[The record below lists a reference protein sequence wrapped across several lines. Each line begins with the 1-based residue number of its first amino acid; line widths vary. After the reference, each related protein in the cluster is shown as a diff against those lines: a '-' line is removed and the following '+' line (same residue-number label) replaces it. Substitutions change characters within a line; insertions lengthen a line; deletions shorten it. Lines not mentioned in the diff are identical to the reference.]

1 MKGQTQDCL
10 NAFEGRLLEGD
21 LARPFQG
28 VSINSRTVS
37 KGELFICIKGERFD
51 GHDFLADVIDKKV
64 GGIIL
69 SNPEKLPKKLA
80 EKLSEKLL
88 KKLPDNPARTEE
100 GPFVIHTPNTLK
112 ALQDLAGFQRK
123 RFPFQVVAVTGTN
136 GKSTTKEMIA
146 SILETKFKTLKT
158 QGNLNNHIGLPL
170 TLLKR
175 EPSHETGVLELG
187 MSAAGE
193 IKKLAEIAQPDIGV
207 ITNISE
213 GHMVQLKSLKDIQ
226 SAKGELFQALTEEG
240 TAIVNADDPLV
251 LELTRSLRAKTVT
264 FGIDQPADVRA
275 SEIESKDNLGFQF
288 KVSLFDKTLS
298 VRLPYLGYCNIY
310 NALAALATG
319 YSMGIQEEAMTSGLE
334 NYQRMSQRNEQ
345 IRHKGIDLINDTYNA
360 NPKSMTEALKTLDDF
375 KTEGQRIFV
384 IGDMLE
390 LGDRSI
396 AIHQKLGEEIAG
408 SKTNILVAVGELA
421 GQAAKSAQT
430 LAGKKIHILECTDH
444 QEAAEF
450 LTRKAVSGDCMMF
463 KGSRGA
469 AMEKVLQ
476 IFIADKN

>member
-1 MKGQTQDCL
+1 MEGQTQDCL
-10 NAFEGRLLEGD
+10 NALEGQLLQGD
-21 LARPFQG
+21 LACPFRG
-28 VSINSRTVS
+28 VSINSRTVVR
-37 KGELFICIKGERFD
+37 GELFVCIKGDRFD
-51 GHDFLADVIDKKV
+51 GHDFLADVIEKKV
-64 GGIIL
+64 GGIII
-69 SNPEKLPKKLA
+69 SDPEKLPSKPVR
-80 EKLSEKLL
+80 SE
-88 KKLPDNPARTEE
+88 EE
-100 GPFVIHTPNTLK
+100 PFVIHVQDTLK
-112 ALQDLAGFQRK
+112 ALQDLASFQRK
-123 RFPFQVVAVTGTN
+123 RFPFQVVAITGTN

-158 QGNLNNHIGLPL
+158 QGNLNNHIGVPL

-175 EPSHETGVLELG
+175 EPSHEMGVLELG

-193 IKKLAEIAQPDIGV
+193 IKRLAEIAQPDIGV

-213 GHMVQLKSLKDIQ
+213 GHLVQLKSLKDIQ
-226 SAKGELFQALTEEG
+226 SAKGELFDALTEQS

-251 LELTRSLRAKTVT
+251 LELARSLRAKTVT

-275 SEIESKDNLGFQF
+275 SEIENKDNLGFQF

-319 YSMGIQEEAMTSGLE
+319 YSLGIKEDAMTRGLE
-334 NYQRMSQRNEQ
+334 NYQRMSQRNEKIQ
-345 IRHKGIDLINDTYNA
+345 HKEIDLINDSYNA
-360 NPKSMTEALKTLDDF
+360 NPRSMTEALKTLDNF
-375 KTEGQRIFV
+375 KTQGRRIFV

-396 AIHQKLGEEIAG
+396 TAHQKLGEEIAA
-408 SKTNILVAVGELA
+408 SKTNILIALGKLA
-421 GQAAKSAQT
+421 SLSAKSAQA
-430 LAGKKIHILECTDH
+430 LAGEKIQILELASH

-450 LTRKAVSGDCMMF
+450 LTQEAVSGDCVMF

-476 IFIADKN
+476 IFMESKN

>member
-1 MKGQTQDCL
+1 MEGQTQDCL
-10 NAFEGRLLEGD
+10 NALEGQLLQGD
-21 LARPFQG
+21 LACPYRG
-28 VSINSRTVS
+28 VSINSRTVLR
-37 KGELFICIKGERFD
+37 GELFVCIKGDRFD
-51 GHDFLADVIDKKV
+51 GHDFLADVIEKKV
-64 GGIIL
+64 GGIII
-69 SNPEKLPKKLA
+69 SDPEKLPSKPVR
-80 EKLSEKLL
+80 SE
-88 KKLPDNPARTEE
+88 EE
-100 GPFVIHTPNTLK
+100 PFVIHVQDTLK
-112 ALQDLAGFQRK
+112 ALQDLASFQRK
-123 RFPFQVVAVTGTN
+123 RFPFQVVAITGTN

-146 SILETKFKTLKT
+146 SILKTKYKTLKT
-158 QGNLNNHIGLPL
+158 QGNLNNHIGVPL

-175 EPSHETGVLELG
+175 EPSHEIGVLELG

-193 IKKLAEIAQPDIGV
+193 IKRLAEIAQPDIGV

-213 GHMVQLKSLKDIQ
+213 GHLVQLKSLKDIQ
-226 SAKGELFQALTEEG
+226 SAKGELFDALTVQS

-251 LELTRSLRAKTVT
+251 SELARSLRAKTVT

-275 SEIESKDNLGFQF
+275 SEIENKDNLGFQF

-319 YSMGIQEEAMTSGLE
+319 YSLGIKEDAMTRGLE
-334 NYQRMSQRNEQ
+334 NYQRMSQRNEKIQ
-345 IRHKGIDLINDTYNA
+345 HKEIDLINDSYNA
-360 NPKSMTEALKTLDDF
+360 NPRSMTEALKTLDSF
-375 KTEGQRIFV
+375 KTQGRRIFV

-396 AIHQKLGEEIAG
+396 TAHQKLGEEIAA
-408 SKTNILVAVGELA
+408 SKTNILIALGKLA
-421 GQAAKSAQT
+421 SLSAKSAQA
-430 LAGKKIHILECTDH
+430 LAGERIQILKLSSH

-450 LTRKAVSGDCMMF
+450 LTREVVSGDCVMF

-476 IFIADKN
+476 IFMESKN

>member
-1 MKGQTQDCL
+1 MEGQTQDCL
-10 NAFEGRLLEGD
+10 NALEGQLLQGD
-21 LARPFQG
+21 LACPFRG
-28 VSINSRTVS
+28 VSINSRTVER
-37 KGELFICIKGERFD
+37 GELFVCIKGDRFD
-51 GHDFLADVIDKKV
+51 GHDFLADVIEKKV
-64 GGIIL
+64 GGIII
-69 SNPEKLPKKLA
+69 SDPEKLPSKPVR
-80 EKLSEKLL
+80 SE
-88 KKLPDNPARTEE
+88 EE
-100 GPFVIHTPNTLK
+100 PFVIHVQDTLK
-112 ALQDLAGFQRK
+112 ALQGLASFQRK
-123 RFPFQVVAVTGTN
+123 RFPLQVVAITGTN

-158 QGNLNNHIGLPL
+158 QGNLNNHIGVPL

-175 EPSHETGVLELG
+175 EPSHEMGVLELG

-193 IKKLAEIAQPDIGV
+193 IKRLAEIAQPDIGV

-213 GHMVQLKSLKDIQ
+213 GHLVQLKSLKDIQ
-226 SAKGELFQALTEEG
+226 SAKGELFDALTEES

-251 LELTRSLRAKTVT
+251 LELARSLRAKTVT

-275 SEIESKDNLGFQF
+275 SEIENKDNLGFQF

-319 YSMGIQEEAMTSGLE
+319 YSLGIKEDAMTRGLE
-334 NYQRMSQRNEQ
+334 NYQRMSQRNEKIQ
-345 IRHKGIDLINDTYNA
+345 HKEIDLINDSYNA
-360 NPKSMTEALKTLDDF
+360 NPRSMTEALKTLDSF
-375 KTEGQRIFV
+375 KTQGRRIFV

-396 AIHQKLGEEIAG
+396 TAHQKLGEEIAA
-408 SKTNILVAVGELA
+408 SKTNILIALGKLA
-421 GQAAKSAQT
+421 SLSAKSAQA
-430 LAGKKIHILECTDH
+430 LAGEKIQILELASH

-450 LTRKAVSGDCMMF
+450 LTQEAVSGDCVMF

-476 IFIADKN
+476 IFMESKN

>member
-1 MKGQTQDCL
+1 MEGQTQDCL
-10 NAFEGRLLEGD
+10 NIIEGQLLQGD
-21 LARPFQG
+21 LTCPFRG

-37 KGELFICIKGERFD
+37 KGELFVCIKGDRFD
-51 GHDFLADVIDKKV
+51 GHDFLAEVIEKKV

-69 SNPEKLPKKLA
+69 SDSEKLPSKPIR
-80 EKLSEKLL
+80 SE
-88 KKLPDNPARTEE
+88 EE
-100 GPFVIHTPNTLK
+100 PFVIYAQDTLK
-112 ALQDLAGFQRK
+112 ALQNLASFQRK
-123 RFPFQVVAVTGTN
+123 RFPFQVVAITGTN

-146 SILETKFKTLKT
+146 SILETKFKILKT

-175 EPSHETGVLELG
+175 KPSHEIGVLELG

-193 IKKLAEIAQPDIGV
+193 IKSLAEIAQPDIGV

-213 GHMVQLKSLKDIQ
+213 GHLVRLKSLEDIQ
-226 SAKGELFQALTEEG
+226 SAKGELFDALTEES

-251 LELTRSLRAKTVT
+251 LELAKSLRAKTVT

-275 SEIESKDNLGFQF
+275 SDIENKDNLGFQF
-288 KVSLFDKTLS
+288 KVSLFDKTFS

-319 YSMGIQEEAMTSGLE
+319 YSLGVKEDAMTRGLE
-334 NYQRMSQRNEQ
+334 NYQHMPQRNEQ
-345 IRHKGIDLINDTYNA
+345 MRSKGIDLINDTYNA
-360 NPKSMTEALKTLDDF
+360 NPRSMTEALKTLDNF
-375 KTEGQRIFV
+375 KTQGRRILV

-396 AIHQKLGEEIAG
+396 ASHQKLGEEIAA
-408 SKTNILVAVGELA
+408 SKTNILIAMGKLA
-421 GQAAKSAQT
+421 SLSAKSAQA
-430 LAGKKIHILECTDH
+430 LAGERIQILELTSH
-444 QEAAEF
+444 QEAAEL
-450 LTRKAVSGDCMMF
+450 LTQETVSGDCVMF

-469 AMEKVLQ
+469 AIEKVLQ
-476 IFIADKN
+476 IFIKNKN

>member
-1 MKGQTQDCL
+1 MEGQTQDCL
-10 NAFEGRLLEGD
+10 NAFEGQLLQGD
-21 LARPFQG
+21 LASPFRG
-28 VSINSRTVS
+28 VSINSRTVA
-37 KGELFICIKGERFD
+37 KGELFVCIKGDRFD
-51 GHDFLADVIDKKV
+51 GHDFLADVIEKKV

-69 SNPEKLPKKLA
+69 SDPEKLPSKPIR
-80 EKLSEKLL
+80 S
-88 KKLPDNPARTEE
+88 EE
-100 GPFVIHTPNTLK
+100 GPFVINVQDTLK
-112 ALQDLAGFQRK
+112 ALQDLASFQRK

-175 EPSHETGVLELG
+175 EPSHEMGVLELG

-193 IKKLAEIAQPDIGV
+193 IKRLAEIAQPDIGV

-213 GHMVQLKSLKDIQ
+213 GHLVQLKSLKDIQ
-226 SAKGELFQALTEEG
+226 SAKGELFDALTEES

-251 LELTRSLRAKTVT
+251 LELAKSLRAKTVT

-275 SEIESKDNLGFQF
+275 SEIENKDNSGFQF

-319 YSMGIQEEAMTSGLE
+319 YSLGIKEDAMTRGLE

-345 IRHKGIDLINDTYNA
+345 IQHKGIDLINDAYNA
-360 NPKSMTEALKTLDDF
+360 NPRSMTEALKTLDNF
-375 KTEGQRIFV
+375 KTQGRRIFV

-396 AIHQKLGEEIAG
+396 AAHQKLGEEIAA
-408 SKTNILVAVGELA
+408 SKTNILIALGKLASLSAKGAQALA
-421 GQAAKSAQT
+421 GE
-430 LAGKKIHILECTDH
+430 KIQILELTNH

-450 LTRKAVSGDCMMF
+450 LTQETVSGDCVMF

-476 IFIADKN
+476 IFMESKN

>member
-10 NAFEGRLLEGD
+10 NAFEGRLLQGD

-28 VSINSRTVS
+28 VSINSRTIS
-37 KGELFICIKGERFD
+37 KEALFICIKGERFD

-69 SNPEKLPKKLA
+69 SNPEKLP
-80 EKLSEKLL
+80 
-88 KKLPDNPARTEE
+88 DNPTRTGEK
-100 GPFVIHTPNTLK
+100 PFVIHVQDTLK
-112 ALQDLAGFQRK
+112 ALQDFAGFQRK
-123 RFPFQVVAVTGTN
+123 RYPFQVVAVTGTN

-146 SILETKFKTLKT
+146 SILKTKFKTLKT

-175 EPSHETGVLELG
+175 EPYHEIGVLELG

-213 GHMVQLKSLKDIQ
+213 GHLMRLKDLKEIQ
-226 SAKGELFQALTEEG
+226 SAKGELFQALTKEG

-251 LELTRSLRAKTVT
+251 LELARSLRARSIT

-298 VRLPYLGYCNIY
+298 VRIPYLGYHNIY

-319 YSMGIQEEAMTSGLE
+319 YSLGIHEEEMPRGLE
-334 NYQRMSQRNEQ
+334 NYQRMSQRNEH
-345 IRHKGIDLINDTYNA
+345 IRHKGIDLINDAYNA
-360 NPKSMTEALKTLDDF
+360 NPRSMTEALKTLDNF
-375 KTEGQRIFV
+375 KTQGRRIFV

-396 AIHQKLGEEIAG
+396 AAHQKLGEDIAK
-408 SKTNILVAVGELA
+408 SNTNILVVVGKLA
-421 GQAAKSAQT
+421 GLAAKNART
-430 LAGKKIHILECTDH
+430 LAGEKIQILEFTDH
-444 QEAAEF
+444 QEAAGF
-450 LTRKAVSGDCMMF
+450 LDREAVIGDCVMF

-469 AMEKVLQ
+469 TMEKVLQ
-476 IFIADKN
+476 IFAADKN

>member
-1 MKGQTQDCL
+1 MEGQAQDCL
-10 NAFEGRLLEGD
+10 NAIEGQLLQGD
-21 LARPFQG
+21 PDCLFRG

-37 KGELFICIKGERFD
+37 RGELFVCIKGERFD

-69 SNPEKLPKKLA
+69 SNPEKLPV
-80 EKLSEKLL
+80 ES
-88 KKLPDNPARTEE
+88 
-100 GPFVIHTPNTLK
+100 GPFVIQVPDTLK

-123 RFPFQVVAVTGTN
+123 RFPFKVVAVTGTN

-170 TLLKR
+170 TLLER
-175 EPSHETGVLELG
+175 EPSHEVGVLEMG
-187 MSAAGE
+187 MSAMGE
-193 IKKLAEIAQPDIGV
+193 IKRLAEIAQPDIGV

-213 GHMVQLKSLKDIQ
+213 GHLVQLKNLKDIQ
-226 SAKGELFQALTEEG
+226 SAKGELFDSLTEKG

-251 LELTRSLRAKTVT
+251 LELARSLRARTVT

-288 KVSLFDKTLS
+288 KVKLFDKTLS
-298 VRLPYLGYCNIY
+298 IRLPYLGYCNIY
-310 NALAALATG
+310 NTLAALATG
-319 YSMGIQEEAMTSGLE
+319 YSLGIQEETMTRGLE
-334 NYQRMSQRNEQ
+334 KYQRMSQRNEQ
-345 IRHKGIDLINDTYNA
+345 VRHKGIDLINDTYNA
-360 NPKSMTEALKTLDDF
+360 NPRSMTEALKTLDNF
-375 KTEGQRIFV
+375 KTQGRRIFV

-396 AIHQKLGEEIAG
+396 PAHKNLGEEIAQ
-408 SKTNILVAVGELA
+408 SKANILVTVGKLA
-421 GQAAKSAQT
+421 GLSAKSAQT
-430 LAGKKIHILECTDH
+430 LAGEKIQILEFADH

-450 LTRKAVSGDCMMF
+450 LIQEARSGDCVMF
-463 KGSRGA
+463 KGSRGT
-469 AMEKVLQ
+469 AMEKILQ
-476 IFIADKN
+476 IFIANNN

>member
-1 MKGQTQDCL
+1 MEGQAQDCL
-10 NAFEGRLLEGD
+10 NAIGGQLLQGD
-21 LARPFQG
+21 PDCLFRG

-37 KGELFICIKGERFD
+37 KGALFVCIKGERFD

-69 SNPEKLPKKLA
+69 SNPEKLPV
-80 EKLSEKLL
+80 ES
-88 KKLPDNPARTEE
+88 
-100 GPFVIHTPNTLK
+100 GPFVIQVPDTLK

-123 RFPFQVVAVTGTN
+123 RFPLKVVAVTGTN

-146 SILETKFKTLKT
+146 AILATKFKTLKT

-170 TLLKR
+170 TLLQR
-175 EPSHETGVLELG
+175 EPSHEVGVLEMG
-187 MSAAGE
+187 MSAMGE
-193 IKKLAEIAQPDIGV
+193 IKRLAEIAQPDIGV

-213 GHMVQLKSLKDIQ
+213 GHLVQLKNLKDIQ
-226 SAKGELFQALTEEG
+226 SAKGELFDSLTEEG

-251 LELTRSLRAKTVT
+251 LELARSLRARTVT

-288 KVSLFDKTLS
+288 KVKLFDKTLS
-298 VRLPYLGYCNIY
+298 IRLPYLGYCNIY
-310 NALAALATG
+310 NTLAALATG
-319 YSMGIQEEAMTSGLE
+319 YSLGIQEETMTRGLE

-345 IRHKGIDLINDTYNA
+345 VRHKGIDLINDAYNA
-360 NPKSMTEALKTLDDF
+360 NPRSMTEALKTLDNF
-375 KTEGQRIFV
+375 KTRGRRIFV

-396 AIHQKLGEEIAG
+396 PAHKNLGEEIAQ
-408 SKTNILVAVGELA
+408 SKANILVTVGKLA
-421 GQAAKSAQT
+421 SLSAKSAQT
-430 LAGKKIHILECTDH
+430 LAGEKIQILEFTDH

-450 LTRKAVSGDCMMF
+450 LIQEARSGDCVMF
-463 KGSRGA
+463 KGSRGT
-469 AMEKVLQ
+469 AMEKILQ
-476 IFIADKN
+476 IFIANNN

>member
-1 MKGQTQDCL
+1 MEGQTQDCL
-10 NAFEGRLLEGD
+10 NAFEGGLLQGD
-21 LARPFQG
+21 LTRPFRG

-37 KGELFICIKGERFD
+37 KGELFVCIKGERFD
-51 GHDFLADVIDKKV
+51 GHDFLAEVLDKKV

-69 SNPEKLPKKLA
+69 SD
-80 EKLSEKLL
+80 S
-88 KKLPDNPARTEE
+88 KKLPDQSTHTGEE
-100 GPFVIHTPNTLK
+100 PFVIQVQDTLK
-112 ALQDLAGFQRK
+112 ALQDLANFQRK
-123 RFPFQVVAVTGTN
+123 RFPFQVVAITGTN

-175 EPSHETGVLELG
+175 EPSHEIGVLELG

-213 GHMVQLKSLKDIQ
+213 GHLVQLKNLKDVQ
-226 SAKGELFQALTEEG
+226 SAKGELFDALTKEG

-251 LELTRSLRAKTVT
+251 LELARSLRARTVT

-319 YSMGIQEEAMTSGLE
+319 YSLGIQEEAMTRGLE

-345 IRHKGIDLINDTYNA
+345 IRHKGIDLINDAYNA
-360 NPKSMTEALKTLDDF
+360 NPRSMTEALKTLDNF
-375 KTEGQRIFV
+375 KTQGQRILV

-396 AIHQKLGEEIAG
+396 AAHQKLGEEIAE
-408 SKTNILVAVGELA
+408 SKVNTLVTVGKLA
-421 GQAAKSAQT
+421 SLSAKSART
-430 LAGKKIHILECTDH
+430 LAGEKIQILEFADH
-444 QEAAEF
+444 QEAADF
-450 LTRKAVSGDCMMF
+450 LTQEAVSGDCVLF